1 MNAVEWREIPSF
13 PNYEVNVVG
22 YVRERSTRIVNYLY
36 RPTSYWLI
44 DVNGNGYEVSKEEIM
59 AESYPKDVENVENVV
74 SLNAEVSDEEELV
87 ELIYNTRPSEVYSY
101 REFAEMLASTITRAG
116 FRNPFRRGVLRVA

>member
-59 AESYPKDVENVENVV
+59 AEAYPKEEVV
-74 SLNAEVSDEEELV
+74 SISPALTDEEELV
-87 ELIYNTRPSEVYSY
+87 ELIYNSRPSEVSSY
-101 REFAEMLASTITRAG
+101 REFAEMLASKITRAG
-116 FRNPFRRGVLRVA
+116 FRNPFKKRVLYVA